1 MRTDEVWHIV
11 EARRDDGKSALFRIR
26 DLERV
31 PGQERIFVVELPY
44 PLTQL
49 SRLPD
54 AATYR
59 RLSAFEEQWVRP
71 ACAQLAW
78 TFVATKTEDG
88 SSFFYLYGAGDLE
101 PMVEK
106 LSPFDGALAFFDE
119 WDASWDEYAA
129 LRELLAE
136 ANAMKAKTTTA
147 KRPAAKKPAAKKPAA
162 KKPAAKKPA
171 AKKPAAKKPA
181 AKKPAAKK
189 PAAKKPAAKRPP
201 KKRPT

>member
-44 PLTQL
+44 PPTQL

-59 RLSAFEEQWVRP
+59 RLATFEEQWVRP
-71 ACAQLAW
+71 ACTQLAW

-88 SSFFYLYGAGDLE
+88 SSFFYLYGAGDPK

-119 WDASWDEYAA
+119 WDAVWDEYAA

-136 ANAMKAKTTTA
+136 ANAMKAPTKTTP
-147 KRPAAKKPAAKKPAA
+147 KKPAPKKPAAKKPAA
-162 KKPAAKKPA
+162 KIKPAAKKPA
-171 AKKPAAKKPA
+171 TKKPT
-181 AKKPAAKK
+181 
-189 PAAKKPAAKRPP
+189 
-201 KKRPT
+201 KKRR